1 MKTALVVIILAFI
14 VAALLSGCATPRIG
28 FGYDFLNQRV
38 TVSVE
43 PGDGKR
49 VVKPER

>member
-1 MKTALVVIILAFI
+1 MKTTLVVIILAVI
-14 VAALLSGCATPRIG
+14 VAALLSGCVTPKIG

-38 TVSVE
+38 TISVE

-49 VVKPER
+49 VVRPER